1 MAISIS
7 IISYANHL
15 KISCNFH
22 EQEQEQELP
31 STAGMVHSQHCM
43 QEQVLPSTAEMVHSQ
58 HCMQEQ
64 VLPSTA
70 EMVIVNTAY
79 RSRSRKA
86 S

>member
-15 KISCNFH
+15 KISFNFH

-43 QEQVLPSTAEMVHSQ
+43 QEQE
-58 HCMQEQ
+58 
-64 VLPSTA
+64 LPSTA

>member
-43 QEQVLPSTAEMVHSQ
+43 QEQVLPSTAEMV
-58 HCMQEQ
+58 
-64 VLPSTA
+64 
-70 EMVIVNTAY
+70 IVNTAY
-79 RSRSRKA
+79 RSRSRSRKA

>member
-43 QEQVLPSTAEMVHSQ
+43 QEQVLPSTAEMV
-58 HCMQEQ
+58 
-64 VLPSTA
+64 
-70 EMVIVNTAY
+70 IVNTAY